1 MMRWRRPEHGVPH
14 LSSHRGARCPLD
26 AEPRVTSWLGSSSV
40 FVHWPGIATVPIY
53 GPRIKHGHIR
63 DCNKT
68 TDVRTTDSRTGIVPL
83 NTTPSLS
90 FPSSLF
96 LRPST
101 YSFPSPC
108 PSDTLRLFPSNASV
122 HCLPANLST
131 TSLIGSPSPS
141 LSSSPSPPR
150 LFLYR
155 IFSPLPSSPSIRIS
169 LSHLTDY
176 RERERGRRGTT
187 WTTAPF
193 PLEKWRF
200 PAEVSLVQRARVS
213 GHVS

>member
-1 MMRWRRPEHGVPH
+1 MPSPESHPGSVPPPC
-14 LSSHRGARCPLD
+14 LCIGQVLQPCRYTAR
-26 AEPRVTSWLGSSSV
+26 V
-40 FVHWPGIATVPIY
+40 Y
-53 GPRIKHGHIR
+53 IKHGHIR

-90 FPSSLF
+90 FPSSFF

-131 TSLIGSPSPS
+131 TSLIRSPSPS
-141 LSSSPSPPR
+141 SPSRPLLHGFFYIASFLHSLPRRASVFLCLIWPIIEREKGEGEERREPRPRFLLKSGGFQPR
-150 LFLYR
+150 LAWSSAHEFPVTFRNTAR
-155 IFSPLPSSPSIRIS
+155 I
-169 LSHLTDY
+169 LSM
-176 RERERGRRGTT
+176 E
-187 WTTAPF
+187 
-193 PLEKWRF
+193 
-200 PAEVSLVQRARVS
+200 
-213 GHVS
+213 

>member
-1 MMRWRRPEHGVPH
+1 MPDAHSMPSPE
-14 LSSHRGARCPLD
+14 SHPGPPRCLCIGQVLQPCRYTAR
-26 AEPRVTSWLGSSSV
+26 V
-40 FVHWPGIATVPIY
+40 Y
-53 GPRIKHGHIR
+53 IKHGHIR

-131 TSLIGSPSPS
+131 TSLIRSPSPS

-176 RERERGRRGTT
+176 RERERGEGEERREPRPRFLLKSGGFQPRLA
-187 WTTAPF
+187 WSSAHEF
-193 PLEKWRF
+193 PVTFRNILSME
-200 PAEVSLVQRARVS
+200 
-213 GHVS
+213 